1 VRRPNRNN
9 RRFEPSDPPLPTW
22 WLVFSRESNELW
34 MGGKALTL
42 LLIYTV
48 LLGVYSYLMASN
60 NLVSLM
66 PPNEMVYE
74 LMNASIGVGLFIG
87 LIIGAGSLSGDRE
100 RATLEGLLLTPAS
113 RRQIMVGK
121 FLAALSPW
129 PVALGI
135 TVPYAKLLSHGDE
148 VFGPA
153 VLLCALLGS
162 LLAAG
167 FTGLGMLVSF
177 WCSTNKSSMFVSL
190 TFYTLLLLPAQL
202 PGGSRLYLGALDV
215 SRLNPIESTTWI
227 LTKMLMD
234 SRPFGEVRG
243 WLAAPV
249 VFVLLI
255 AGLLFLYA
263 GPGLRLEPGTFD
275 GSHLGRLLGLW
286 GRLVPWRRTPRL
298 ES

>member
-1 VRRPNRNN
+1 VSGPGPSDH
-9 RRFEPSDPPLPTW
+9 RFEPSDPSLPAW
-22 WLVFSRESNELW
+22 WLVLSRESHELW

-48 LLGVYSYLMASN
+48 LLGIYSYLMASN

-74 LMNASIGVGLFIG
+74 LLNASIGVGLFIG
-87 LIIGAGSLSGDRE
+87 LIIGADSLSGDRE

-129 PVALGI
+129 PVALAI

-153 VLLCALLGS
+153 MLWGALLGS
-162 LLAAG
+162 LLATA
-167 FTGLGMLVSF
+167 FTGMGMLASF

-190 TFYTLLLLPAQL
+190 TLYTLFLLPSQL
-202 PGGSRLYLGALDV
+202 PGGSRLYLGTLDL
-215 SRLNPIESTTWI
+215 SRLNPIESSTWI
-227 LTKMLMD
+227 LTKVLMD
-234 SRPFGEVRG
+234 SRPFREVWG

-255 AGLLFLYA
+255 PGLLFLYA
-263 GPGLRLEPGTFD
+263 GPGLRLEPGRP
-275 GSHLGRLLGLW
+275 GSSRFGRVLDLG